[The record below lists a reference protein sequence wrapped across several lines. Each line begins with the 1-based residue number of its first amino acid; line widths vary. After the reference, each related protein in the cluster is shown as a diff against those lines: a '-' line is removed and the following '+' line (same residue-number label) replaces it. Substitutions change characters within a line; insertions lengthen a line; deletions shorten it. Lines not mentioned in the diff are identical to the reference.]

1 MAGKGDTYRPVNLAR
16 YETNFDKIF
25 RSCQSNRGLKEQEEN
40 ANGVTS
46 CATKDS
52 THDED
57 SSSQAAQ
64 TLQT

>member
-16 YETNFDKIF
+16 YETNFDNIF
-25 RSCQSNRGLKEQEEN
+25 RSCQLTQEPKEQEGN
-40 ANGVTS
+40 ANGGTS

-52 THDED
+52 MHDEG